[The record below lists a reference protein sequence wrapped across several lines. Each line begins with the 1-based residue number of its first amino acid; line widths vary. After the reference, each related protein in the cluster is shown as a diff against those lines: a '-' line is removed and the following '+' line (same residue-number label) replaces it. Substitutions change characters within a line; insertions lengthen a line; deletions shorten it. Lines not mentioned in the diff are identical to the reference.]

1 MESQTVAVRTR
12 SSKDLGAMSLD
23 AFIEHLS
30 ADIARLGY
38 SISKED

>member
-1 MESQTVAVRTR
+1 VESQTVAVRTR
-12 SSKDLGAMSLD
+12 FSKDLGAMTLN

-30 ADIARLGY
+30 ADTARLGY